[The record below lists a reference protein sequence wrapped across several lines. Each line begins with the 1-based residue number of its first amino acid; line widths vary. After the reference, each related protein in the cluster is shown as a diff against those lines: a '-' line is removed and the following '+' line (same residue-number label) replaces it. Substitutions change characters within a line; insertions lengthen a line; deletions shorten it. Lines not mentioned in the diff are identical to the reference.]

1 MDSNTQQPIEIDF
14 RDLLFVIIKKIGFV
28 ILAGIVFAG
37 ALFGYKLIS
46 NVKDANVLDTSIML
60 EDETDTK
67 YAERVLNVNRAED
80 IINSID
86 ALNAQTEMQR
96 TYVANSIIMQIDP
109 LNEAVTTAQFVV
121 IIDDSSANG
130 MDKALVSSYWEDIL
144 SSDYLVNL
152 SEELGTEQNYL
163 KELVQVE
170 YSSSSAVIVNN
181 EGSVGS
187 VGTLTITVIGPVT
200 DYTDKIMD
208 CVIEEINSKYNE
220 FNDTIT
226 NHTITLAARQSFY
239 MVDNNTRDLQYNAA
253 NRFGSIQKQIE
264 TYDESLDKL
273 VSELGVSSKESLYE
287 YFSSD
292 SVTGSGDSYSWGS
305 AIKFAV
311 IGLLGGA
318 FIALLIVFVKYIFGK
333 RFETQAK
340 FFGRFSR
347 VYKIGVAKPD
357 GKRSGFS
364 KLIDLKTG
372 DDNEL
377 SAENSLKLM
386 AANIKNLTSGMN
398 KILVT
403 GTADTSKIKVL
414 LSELKIDADVKESIF
429 ADPTTLAQISEY
441 DGVIIVEQ
449 RNYSDCKKVA
459 EELSL
464 IANTSTK
471 LIGAIVI

>member
-1 MDSNTQQPIEIDF
+1 MDSNAQQPVEIDF
-14 RDLLFVIIKKIGFV
+14 KDLLFVIIKRIGLVF
-28 ILAGIVFAG
+28 LTGIVFAG
-37 ALFGYKLIS
+37 ALFGYKFITYT
-46 NVKDANVLDTSIML
+46 KDANVLDTSVKL
-60 EDETDTK
+60 EDETDVK
-67 YAERVLNVNRAED
+67 YAERILNVNRAED

-86 ALNAQTEMQR
+86 ALNSQTDMQR
-96 TYVANSIIMQIDP
+96 EYVANSILMQIDSM
-109 LNEAVTTAQFVV
+109 NEAVTTAQY
-121 IIDDSSANG
+121 IIEIKDDSANG
-130 MDKALVSSYWEDIL
+130 MDKALVSSYSVDIK
-144 SSDYLVNL
+144 SGDYLAKL
-152 SEELGTEQNYL
+152 SEELGTEQSYL
-163 KELVQVE
+163 KELIQVE
-170 YSSSSAVIVNN
+170 YASSSAVVVSN
-181 EGSVGS
+181 EGKGSS
-187 VGTLTITVIGPVT
+187 VGTLTVTVIGPAT
-200 DYTDKIMD
+200 DYSDKIMD
-208 CVIEEINSKYNE
+208 CVVNEIDSTYAGLNSS
-220 FNDTIT
+220 IVP
-226 NHTITLAARQSFY
+226 HTITLVGRQSFY
-239 MVDNNTRDLQYNAA
+239 MVDINTRDLQYNAA
-253 NRFGSIQKQIE
+253 NRFASIQKQIE

-292 SVTGSGDSYSWGS
+292 SVNGSGDSYSWGS

-311 IGLLGGA
+311 IGFLGGA

-398 KILVT
+398 RILVT